1 MTAITINF
9 NNVLKLSDDQFYQ
22 LCRDNPDVK
31 FERNAFGELIIMPPT
46 GGETGKRNASIITD
60 FVIWNRQ
67 TKLGEV
73 FDSSTCFKLPNGS
86 DRSPDVSWIKLER
99 WNALTSEQCEKFPPI
114 APDFVLE
121 LMSPSDT
128 KSIVQA
134 KMQEYMNAG
143 VKLGWL
149 IDRKTRSVEIYRQ
162 GQPKEVLE
170 FPTSLSGEDIL
181 PGFVL
186 DLLFVWG

>member
-1 MTAITINF
+1 
-9 NNVLKLSDDQFYQ
+9 
-22 LCRDNPDVK
+22 
-31 FERNAFGELIIMPPT
+31 
-46 GGETGKRNASIITD
+46 
-60 FVIWNRQ
+60 
-67 TKLGEV
+67 
-73 FDSSTCFKLPNGS
+73 
-86 DRSPDVSWIKLER
+86 PDVSWIKLER
-99 WNALTSEQCEKFPPI
+99 WNALTSEQREKFPPI

-128 KSIVQA
+128 LSVVQA

-143 VKLGWL
+143 IKLGWL
-149 IDRKTRSVEIYRQ
+149 IDRKTGSVEIYRQ
-162 GQPKEVLE
+162 GQPKEVLQ

>member
-1 MTAITINF
+1 MNTITINF

-31 FERNAFGELIIMPPT
+31 FERNTFGELIIMSPT
-46 GGETGKRNASIITD
+46 GGETGKCNAKLTTR
-60 FVIWNRQ
+60 FVLWNEQ
-67 TKLGEV
+67 TQLGEV

-86 DRSPDVSWIKLER
+86 DRSPDVAWIKLER
-99 WNALTSEQCEKFPPI
+99 WNALTSEQREKFPPI

-121 LMSPSDT
+121 LMSPSDSLRET
-128 KSIVQA
+128 QA

-149 IDRKTRSVEIYRQ
+149 IDRKTRRVEIYRQ

-170 FPTSLSGEDIL
+170 SPTSLSGEDIL

>member
-46 GGETGKRNASIITD
+46 GGETGKRNAILTAR
-60 FVIWNRQ
+60 FVLWNEQ
-67 TKLGEV
+67 TQLGEV
-73 FDSSTCFKLPNGS
+73 FDSSTCFKLPNGP

-99 WNALTSEQCEKFPPI
+99 WNALTSEQREKFPPI

-121 LMSPSDT
+121 LMSPSDS
-128 KSIVQA
+128 KSVVQA

-143 VKLGWL
+143 VKLSWL
-149 IDRKTRSVEIYRQ
+149 IDRKTRCVEIYRQ